1 MSKNARRGGWQRERM
16 HSMSVHNQ
24 ETEISFV
31 LRASGK
37 KDDIET
43 LHALMR
49 GSEHMDPTEP
59 RTLAEVGNTAL
70 VQFSSG
76 CYDHPTLVDGM
87 KTLRDGL
94 DFAGIAGYLS
104 LNIEVF
110 STGVCFDGEYC
121 HDFCEHLHAN
131 ADGMLLACEMEDVDD
146 ILDWDPC
153 CDSIEELKES
163 YGYGPDED
171 VEDWVFIPS
180 DFTLIVG
187 CPIAFYEWGEDLTCE
202 HYETDRLI
210 DAIRQRRSSA
220 S

>member
-1 MSKNARRGGWQRERM
+1 
-16 HSMSVHNQ
+16 MSVHNQ
-24 ETEISFV
+24 EIEISFV
-31 LRASGK
+31 LRAAGK

-43 LHALMR
+43 LHAIMKS
-49 GSEHMDPTEP
+49 SEHMDPARP
-59 RTLAEVGNTAL
+59 LILAEVGDTAL

-87 KTLRDGL
+87 KTLREGL

-110 STGVCFDGEYC
+110 STGVCFDGENY

-131 ADGMLLACEMEDVDD
+131 ADGMLLACEMEEVDD
-146 ILDWDPC
+146 ILDWDPHY
-153 CDSIEELKES
+153 DSIEELKVN
-163 YGYGPDED
+163 YGYRPDED

-187 CPIAFYEWGEDLTCE
+187 CSIAFYEWGEDLTCE
-202 HYETDRLI
+202 RDETDRLI